1 MHLKHA
7 VNKIIR
13 ENVALSVE
21 LKLAYQANVY
31 RTIKKKSKKKKSKIK
46 VASKTKTLDP
56 NKNSKNPG
64 LTLKLPG

>member
-1 MHLKHA
+1 MFIEQLKKI
-7 VNKIIR
+7 NK
-13 ENVALSVE
+13 N
-21 LKLAYQANVY
+21 
-31 RTIKKKSKKKKSKIK
+31 KKSKIK